1 LVVLVPV
8 MLLVLLLGI
17 QAALWFH
24 AANVATAAASQ
35 GAAAASVPGG
45 TSSTG
50 ASTARRTV
58 LELGGRLASEPGA
71 VVTAETVWVA
81 VHLQVPRIVPFF
93 PTSVRRVVTEPRE
106 RFIPESQR

>member
-1 LVVLVPV
+1 
-8 MLLVLLLGI
+8 
-17 QAALWFH
+17 
-24 AANVATAAASQ
+24 
-35 GAAAASVPGG
+35 
-45 TSSTG
+45 
-50 ASTARRTV
+50 V